1 MVAAKRRPNR
11 NTTTKGKKPG
21 PPVVSED
28 DRAVWGAVKASADP
42 LKQSRAKTFRGVEN
56 VSRGLPPTPKAD
68 PDRAGERQAAA
79 SRPVVK
85 SIAEDLV
92 SASRASRTPLTGT
105 KDAKALGPGQLAGLD
120 RKRGERLRR
129 GKLDIEGTLD
139 LHGMTRDAA
148 QAAVRRFLDA
158 SQGMGRR
165 TVLIITGKG
174 YAHGSEGVLRSAL
187 PQWLNAAEN
196 RGRILAYD
204 YAQPRHGGQGAFYVY
219 LKKRREA
226 SS

>member
-1 MVAAKRRPNR
+1 MAAKKRSTGMSQGR
-11 NTTTKGKKPG
+11 KPG
-21 PPVVSED
+21 PPLVSED

-42 LKQSRAKTFRGVEN
+42 LKQSRAKTFRGVED
-56 VSRGLPPTPKAD
+56 VARGLPPTPKFD
-68 PDRAGERQAAA
+68 PDRTQDRKAAA
-79 SRPVVK
+79 SRPVMRPN
-85 SIAEDLV
+85 EDDLGFV
-92 SASRASRTPLTGT
+92 SRGPRSPLGG
-105 KDAKALGPGQLAGLD
+105 AGEPKALDPGQLDGLD

-148 QAAVRRFLDA
+148 QGAVRRFISA

-174 YAHGSEGVLRSAL
+174 YAHGSDGVLRAEL
-187 PQWLNAAEN
+187 PRWLNSADT
-196 RGRILAYD
+196 RSRILAYD

-219 LKKRREA
+219 LKKSRDKA
-226 SS
+226 

>member
-1 MVAAKRRPNR
+1 MAAKRRPNR

-28 DRAVWGAVKASADP
+28 DRAVWGAVKASANP

-68 PDRAGERQAAA
+68 PDRAEERQAAA

-92 SASRASRTPLTGT
+92 SASRASRTPLTGA
-105 KDAKALGPGQLAGLD
+105 KDAEALEPGQLAGLD

-148 QAAVRRFLDA
+148 QTAVRRFLDA
-158 SQGMGRR
+158 EPGHGAANGADHHRQRLRPRQRR
-165 TVLIITGKG
+165 
-174 YAHGSEGVLRSAL
+174 R
-187 PQWLNAAEN
+187 AAIGPAAMAE
-196 RGRILAYD
+196 
-204 YAQPRHGGQGAFYVY
+204 
-219 LKKRREA
+219 RR
-226 SS
+226 

>member
-1 MVAAKRRPNR
+1 MAAKRRPNR

-21 PPVVSED
+21 PPVVSEE

-42 LKQSRAKTFRGVEN
+42 LKRSRAKTFRGVEN
-56 VSRGLPPTPKAD
+56 VSRGLPPAPKAD

-92 SASRASRTPLTGT
+92 SASRASRTPLSGA
-105 KDAKALGPGQLAGLD
+105 KDAKALEPGQLAGLD

-129 GKLDIEGTLD
+129 GNLDIEGTLD

-165 TVLIITGKG
+165 TVLIIPGKG
-174 YAHGSEGVLRSAL
+174 YAHGSEGVLRSTL

-204 YAQPRHGGQGAFYVY
+204 FAQPRHGGQGAFYVY

>member
-1 MVAAKRRPNR
+1 MAAKQRPNR
-11 NTTTKGKKPG
+11 SKTTKDRKAG

-28 DRAVWGAVKASADP
+28 ERAVWGAVKASADP
-42 LKQSRAKTFRGVEN
+42 LKQSRAKTFRGVDN

-68 PDRAGERQAAA
+68 PDRAEERQAAA

-85 SIAEDLV
+85 SIADDLV
-92 SASRASRTPLTGT
+92 SAARASHSPLTGA
-105 KDAKALGPGQLAGLD
+105 KDAKALEPGQLAGLD
-120 RKRGERLRR
+120 RKRGGRLRR

-187 PQWLNAAEN
+187 PQWLNAPEN
-196 RGRILAYD
+196 RIRVLAYD

-226 SS
+226 AS

>member
-1 MVAAKRRPNR
+1 MAVKRRPNR
-11 NTTTKGKKPG
+11 GTATKGKKPG
-21 PPVVSED
+21 PPVTSED
-28 DRAVWGAVKASADP
+28 DRAVWGAVKASANP

-68 PDRAGERQAAA
+68 PDRAEERQAAA

-92 SASRASRTPLTGT
+92 SASRASRTPLTAA
-105 KDAKALGPGQLAGLD
+105 KDAGALEPGQLAGLD

-139 LHGMTRDAA
+139 LHGMNRDAA

-196 RGRILAYD
+196 RCRILAYD